1 MEDAEY
7 YKMAEVEDRMWY
19 YRSLHDH
26 FLRVL
31 RARLGDGPRDL
42 LDAGCGTGG
51 LIRRLRGAVP
61 AWRIQGLD
69 VSPIACEM
77 ARQRCDVSIVEGS
90 VTALPFGVA
99 SFDAV
104 LAADVLYELEEPD
117 AALREVA
124 RCLRPGGWVVVNVPA
139 YRWLWSYHDTA
150 VRSKHRFVRTEV
162 AALLAVAGFVT
173 EVNTHW
179 NALPFPLIVARRK
192 LFASAADTSDVR
204 LYPAPAEAFLRG
216 LMGMEHA
223 WMRAGGSWAWG
234 SSILAVG
241 RKRG

>member
-1 MEDAEY
+1 
-7 YKMAEVEDRMWY
+7 
-19 YRSLHDH
+19 
-26 FLRVL
+26 
-31 RARLGDGPRDL
+31 
-42 LDAGCGTGG
+42 
-51 LIRRLRGAVP
+51 
-61 AWRIQGLD
+61 
-69 VSPIACEM
+69 
-77 ARQRCDVSIVEGS
+77 
-90 VTALPFGVA
+90 
-99 SFDAV
+99 
-104 LAADVLYELEEPD
+104 
-117 AALREVA
+117 
-124 RCLRPGGWVVVNVPA
+124 
-139 YRWLWSYHDTA
+139 
-150 VRSKHRFVRTEV
+150 V

>member
-1 MEDAEY
+1 
-7 YKMAEVEDRMWY
+7 
-19 YRSLHDH
+19 
-26 FLRVL
+26 
-31 RARLGDGPRDL
+31 
-42 LDAGCGTGG
+42 
-51 LIRRLRGAVP
+51 
-61 AWRIQGLD
+61 
-69 VSPIACEM
+69 
-77 ARQRCDVSIVEGS
+77 
-90 VTALPFGVA
+90 
-99 SFDAV
+99 
-104 LAADVLYELEEPD
+104 
-117 AALREVA
+117 
-124 RCLRPGGWVVVNVPA
+124 VVVNVPA